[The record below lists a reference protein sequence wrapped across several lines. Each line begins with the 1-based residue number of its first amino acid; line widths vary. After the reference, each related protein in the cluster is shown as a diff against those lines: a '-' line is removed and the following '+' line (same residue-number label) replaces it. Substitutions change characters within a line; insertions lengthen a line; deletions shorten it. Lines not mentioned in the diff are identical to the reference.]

1 MKSVTVVTNGSK
13 VTEQVTVKSRK
24 LISRNLNQFGD
35 PQPQFGI
42 LDPHRGGAGAPHVPP
57 PKTLKKLNHKNAIKH
72 KNRGHWPSQIFSQL

>member
-35 PQPQFGI
+35 PQSQFGI
-42 LDPHRGGAGAPHVPP
+42 LDPHGGMGGGGAPP
-57 PKTLKKLNHKNAIKH
+57 
-72 KNRGHWPSQIFSQL
+72 S